1 MIARIRQAGKRL
13 ALGTGLLLHDLD
25 DALAPGGWGPLLV
38 RCGGTLLGLA
48 FLGRLLARAPH
59 LAYAIPLVWVLAA
72 WRVSDSSATPP
83 PGGCCP
89 SRGKKAGHRD
99 GCATTLVHR
108 EGMLIYLT
116 PDATQHGRTLVEV
129 REEVNGE

>member
-83 PGGCCP
+83 QEAAAPLGDELAGETGEIARVVYSANGVMCTIHP
-89 SRGKKAGHRD
+89 VRGEAN
-99 GCATTLVHR
+99 
-108 EGMLIYLT
+108 E
-116 PDATQHGRTLVEV
+116 P
-129 REEVNGE
+129 